1 MIYEKRATKVALF
14 LVVQF
19 WYMWPF
25 AWHFCIRAHVA
36 LCMALLYQGACDPL
50 SGIFVSEPIYIHV
63 YTCFLHSG
71 RISLRIDFIYAF
83 DVSHIEDKASV
94 SSMNLSPHL
103 SPLKN
108 ILSLH
113 LAGDG
118 RYIVLFLT

>member
-19 WYMWPF
+19 WYMWLG
-25 AWHFCIRAHVA
+25 AWHFCIRAHVT
-36 LCMALLYQGACDPL
+36 LCLALLYQGACDSL
-50 SGIFVSEPIYIHV
+50 SGISVSEPIYIHV
-63 YTCFLHSG
+63 YTGFLHSG

-108 ILSLH
+108 ILSPH

-118 RYIVLFLT
+118 RYIALFLT